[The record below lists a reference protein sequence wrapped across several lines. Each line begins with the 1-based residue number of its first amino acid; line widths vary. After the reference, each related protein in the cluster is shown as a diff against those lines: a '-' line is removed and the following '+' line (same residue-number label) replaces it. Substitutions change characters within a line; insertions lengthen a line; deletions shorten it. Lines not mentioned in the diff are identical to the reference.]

1 MYKQEIRERVWQAMR
16 EAGVARFPGARGRIP
31 NFTGAELS
39 AQRLDELDVWASAQ
53 VLKCNPDLPQRPV
66 RWRALKEG
74 KTVYMAVP
82 RLTSLQ
88 CFVELDPEKLGT
100 HGYAASSIKGAF
112 QFGRPVTLDEMRP
125 IDLVVCGSVAV
136 TRSGA
141 RLGKGGGYSDLE
153 YALARES
160 GLLEASTPIITTVHP
175 VQMVDHIPLTPHD
188 IPLDCFITPTDVVFC
203 TEPPPRPRG
212 IHWDEL
218 DEEQIASIPVLE
230 KLRGAGPTAS
240 FSTRPTA

>member
-1 MYKQEIRERVWQAMR
+1 MR

-31 NFTGAELS
+31 NFTGAEQAAAVAACLHLWS
-39 AQRLDELDVWASAQ
+39 EAQ

-88 CFVELDPEKLGT
+88 CFVELDPERLGKNA
-100 HGYAASSIKGAF
+100 YAASSIKGAF

-125 IDLVVCGSVAV
+125 IDLVVCGAVAV
-136 TRSGA
+136 TGSGA

-153 YALARES
+153 YALAREA
-160 GLLEASTPIITTVHP
+160 GLLGAYTPIITTVHP
-175 VQMVDHIPLTPHD
+175 VQVVGEIPLTPHD
-188 IPLDCFITPTDVVFC
+188 IPLDCFVTPTEAVIC
-203 TEPPPRPRG
+203 TEPPPRPQG
-212 IHWDEL
+212 IRWHEL
-218 DEEQIASIPVLE
+218 DEEQIASIPVLQS
-230 KLRGAGPTAS
+230 LRSSAAGS
-240 FSTRPTA
+240 

>member
-1 MYKQEIRERVWQAMR
+1 MEKQDIREQVWQAMR

-31 NFTGAELS
+31 NFTGAEQA
-39 AQRLDELDVWASAQ
+39 AQRLDSLEFWNEAR

-82 RLTSLQ
+82 RLTSIQ
-88 CFVELDPEKLGT
+88 CFVELDPERLGS

-112 QFGRPVTLDEMRP
+112 QFGRPVTLEEMRP
-125 IDLVVCGSVAV
+125 IDLVVCGAVAV

-153 YALARES
+153 YALAREA
-160 GLLEASTPIITTVHP
+160 GLLTESTPIITTVHP
-175 VQMVDHIPLTPHD
+175 VQAVDSIPRTAHD
-188 IPLDCFITPTDVVFC
+188 IPLDCFITPDEVVWC
-203 TEPPPRPRG
+203 TEPPPRPQG
-212 IHWDEL
+212 IHWQEL
-218 DEEQIASIPVLE
+218 EEEQIGAIPVLGS
-230 KLRGAGPTAS
+230 LRSATS
-240 FSTRPTA
+240 SSRS

>member
-1 MYKQEIRERVWQAMR
+1 MDKQDIRERVWQAMR

-31 NFTGAELS
+31 NFTGAEKAAHQLHS
-39 AQRLDELDVWASAQ
+39 LDFWDEAQ

-82 RLTSLQ
+82 RLTLLQ
-88 CFVELDPEKLGT
+88 CFVELDPERLGS
-100 HGYAASSIKGAF
+100 HAYAASSIKGAF
-112 QFGRPVTLDEMRP
+112 QFGRPVTLTEMRP
-125 IDLVVCGSVAV
+125 IDLVVCGAVAV

-160 GLLEASTPIITTVHP
+160 GLLSESTPIVTTVHQ
-175 VQMVDHIPLTPHD
+175 VQTVESIPLTSHD
-188 IPLDCFITPTDVVFC
+188 IPLDFFITPVEVVSC
-203 TEPPPRPRG
+203 TEPPPRPQG
-212 IHWDEL
+212 IHWNEL
-218 DEEQIASIPVLE
+218 NEEQVSAIPVLGE
-230 KLRGAGPTAS
+230 LRAN
-240 FSTRPTA
+240 STRHTGQPSS

>member
-1 MYKQEIRERVWQAMR
+1 MGKQEIREHVWQALR

-31 NFTGAELS
+31 NFTGAEQAAEKLGS
-39 AQRLDELDVWASAQ
+39 LALWNEAQ

-82 RLTSLQ
+82 RLTSMQ
-88 CFVELDPEKLGT
+88 CFVELEPESLGR
-100 HGYAASSIKGAF
+100 HAYAASSIKGAF

-136 TRSGA
+136 TRSGS

-153 YALARES
+153 YALAREA
-160 GLLEASTPIITTVHP
+160 GLLTADTPITTTVHP
-175 VQMVDHIPLTPHD
+175 LQMVDSVPLTAHD
-188 IPLDCFITPTDVVFC
+188 IPLDCFVTPDEIVSC
-203 TEPPPRPRG
+203 TEPPPRPQG

-218 DEEQIASIPVLE
+218 DDEQVSSIPVLE
-230 KLRGAGPTAS
+230 SLRAAATK
-240 FSTRPTA
+240 T